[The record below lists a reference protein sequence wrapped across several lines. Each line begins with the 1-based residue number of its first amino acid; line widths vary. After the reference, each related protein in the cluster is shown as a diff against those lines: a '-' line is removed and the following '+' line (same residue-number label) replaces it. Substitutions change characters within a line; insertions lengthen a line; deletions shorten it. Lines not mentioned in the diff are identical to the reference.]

1 MYPPRSEKYKKK
13 QQEKKRR
20 QNRIWL
26 TLNLTL
32 ITLIFVLGAYFYLEE
47 RTGQARLDS
56 GTEQQLPGAWGDNGS
71 VVGDTTSED
80 APSVQPEDNDAGA
93 AGTED
98 EKGQKST
105 NSGENASGENNAAV
119 TGDEDQEEAAD
130 LPSNDGDLSEA
141 DGKGDR
147 LLVHFAGDTMFSGKV
162 EERLEKAG
170 YELPYEYVRGLFQND
185 DLSVLN
191 LETPVTTGGEPAED
205 KTYVFKSPPKAIGP
219 MAQAGVDA
227 VNLANN
233 HVLDQGVPGLLDTMK
248 ALRQQNVKYVGA
260 GKNSKE
266 AYAPV
271 YVERRG
277 IKIALFGFSR
287 VVPEPGW
294 VAGANKPGVAS
305 VYAPEAALNA
315 IQAARKNADLV
326 FVMAHWGKERTTKLE
341 EHQQKLA
348 HAFIDAGADLVI
360 GGHAHV
366 MQGLEQYKGKW
377 IAYSTGNFIFTKS
390 KDPKTW
396 ETAVFA
402 ASCTRDGDCDL
413 KLIPFRTELG
423 QPVPMNAEDGS
434 KLLKEIEGFSPG
446 VRISEDGEVSTSKTG
461 WIQESGTSL
470 LGDDQT

>member
-1 MYPPRSEKYKKK
+1 MYPPRSEKNKKK

-26 TLNLTL
+26 LLNLTL

-47 RTGQARLDS
+47 RLKQVGPEA
-56 GTEQQLPGAWGDNGS
+56 GTEQLPNGVLGETASNESDPSAGETPLTDDSDAAHTENGTENGS
-71 VVGDTTSED
+71 GPNNPHSDGTSPEEGD
-80 APSVQPEDNDAGA
+80 
-93 AGTED
+93 
-98 EKGQKST
+98 
-105 NSGENASGENNAAV
+105 
-119 TGDEDQEEAAD
+119 TGDEGEVGLA
-130 LPSNDGDLSEA
+130 PSTGSDSGKWDG
-141 DGKGDR
+141 GDAER
-147 LLVHFAGDTMFSGKV
+147 LLIHFAGDTIFSGKV

-170 YELPYEYVRGLFQND
+170 YELPYKYVRGLFKND

-191 LETPVTTGGEPAED
+191 LETPVTTGGDPAED

-233 HVLDQGVPGLLDTMK
+233 HVLDQGVSGLQDTMK
-248 ALRQQNVKYVGA
+248 ALRQHNLLYVGA

-271 YVERRG
+271 YVERKG

-294 VAGANKPGVAS
+294 VAGKSKPGVAS
-305 VYAPEAALNA
+305 VYAPKAALNA
-315 IQAARKNADLV
+315 IQAARQNADLV
-326 FVMAHWGKERTTKLE
+326 LVMTHWGKERTTQLE
-341 EHQQKLA
+341 KHQPELA

-360 GGHAHV
+360 GSHPHV

-402 ASCTRDGDCDL
+402 ASCTRDGDCEL
-413 KLIPFRTELG
+413 KLIPYRTELG

-434 KLLKEIEGFSPG
+434 KLLKEIQSFSPG
-446 VRISEDGEVSTSKTG
+446 VRISEEGDVSAAKTG
-461 WIQESGTSL
+461 RMNPSGVPLQAEDRT
-470 LGDDQT
+470 

>member
-1 MYPPRSEKYKKK
+1 MYPSRSEKYKKK

-47 RTGQARLDS
+47 RTGQAGLDS
-56 GTEQQLPGAWGDNGS
+56 GTEQQLPGAWSDTGS
-71 VVGDTTSED
+71 DVGDPTTGET
-80 APSVQPEDNDAGA
+80 PIVQPDDRDAA
-93 AGTED
+93 STETED
-98 EKGQKST
+98 ESEQNPT
-105 NSGENASGENNAAV
+105 NTGENSSGENNTD
-119 TGDEDQEEAAD
+119 TGNEDEDGATN
-130 LPSNDGDLSEA
+130 LPSNAGADLSEA
-141 DGKGDR
+141 GGDAAR

-205 KTYVFKSPPKAIGP
+205 KTYVFKSPPKAIEP
-219 MAQAGVDA
+219 MVQAGVDA

-248 ALRQQNVKYVGA
+248 ALRQQNVMYVGA

-271 YVERRG
+271 YLERRG

-315 IQAARKNADLV
+315 IKAARKNSDLV
-326 FVMAHWGKERTTKLE
+326 FVIAHWGKERTTKLE
-341 EHQQKLA
+341 KHQQELA

-360 GGHAHV
+360 GGHPHV

-423 QPVPMNAEDGS
+423 QPVPMSAEDGN
-434 KLLKEIEGFSPG
+434 KLLQEIEGFSPG
-446 VRISEDGEVSTSKTG
+446 VRISEDGDVSASKTG
-461 WIQESGTSL
+461 RIQESGTSL
-470 LGDDQT
+470 SADDRT

>member
-1 MYPPRSEKYKKK
+1 MYPPRSEKNKKK
-13 QQEKKRR
+13 QQEKRRR

-26 TLNLTL
+26 LLNMTL

-47 RTGQARLDS
+47 RTGQAVPEA
-56 GTEQQLPGAWGDNGS
+56 GTGQLPGVSGETVPDDGDSRAEETPIPQSEDDSAAPTGTEKGNGTDHS
-71 VVGDTTSED
+71 EAGDTTPGEGDGD
-80 APSVQPEDNDAGA
+80 APDGGEVGIANPPSGTGSGKENGGDA
-93 AGTED
+93 E
-98 EKGQKST
+98 Q
-105 NSGENASGENNAAV
+105 
-119 TGDEDQEEAAD
+119 
-130 LPSNDGDLSEA
+130 
-141 DGKGDR
+141 
-147 LLVHFAGDTMFSGKV
+147 LLIHFAGDTIFSGKV

-170 YELPYEYVRGLFQND
+170 YDSPYKYVRGLFQND

-191 LETPVTTGGEPAED
+191 LETPVTSGGNPAVD
-205 KTYVFKSPPKAIGP
+205 KTFVFKSPPKAIGP

-233 HVLDQGVPGLLDTMK
+233 HVLDQGVSGLQDTMK
-248 ALRQQNVKYVGA
+248 ALRQHNVLYVGA

-271 YVERRG
+271 YLERKG

-294 VAGANKPGVAS
+294 VAGKNKPGVAS
-305 VYAPEAALNA
+305 AYAPEAAVNA
-315 IQAARKNADLV
+315 IKAARKNADLV
-326 FVMAHWGKERTTKLE
+326 LVMTHWGKERTNKLE
-341 EHQQKLA
+341 EHQQGLA

-360 GGHAHV
+360 GGHPHV

-402 ASCTRDGDCDL
+402 ASCTRSGDCKL
-413 KLIPFRTELG
+413 KLIPYLTELG
-423 QPVPMNAEDGS
+423 QPVPMSPQDGS
-434 KLLKEIEGFSPG
+434 QLLKEIQSFSPG
-446 VRISEDGEVSTSKTG
+446 VRISEDGEVSTSRIGRTKEPGLT
-461 WIQESGTSL
+461 L
-470 LGDDQT
+470 LADHRA

>member
-1 MYPPRSEKYKKK
+1 MYPPRSEKNKKK
-13 QQEKKRR
+13 QQEKRRR
-20 QNRIWL
+20 QHRIWL
-26 TLNLTL
+26 LLNLTL
-32 ITLIFVLGAYFYLEE
+32 ITLIFVLGAYFYMEE
-47 RTGQARLDS
+47 RIGQAGPEA
-56 GTEQQLPGAWGDNGS
+56 GTEQLPGVSGQPAPDKDDSRAGETTDAPPENGDRAQTGTEKENGQDNG
-71 VVGDTTSED
+71 VTGDVF
-80 APSVQPEDNDAGA
+80 PGEDNDDPAGEGEIGLTDPPS
-93 AGTED
+93 GTDFGKE
-98 EKGQKST
+98 
-105 NSGENASGENNAAV
+105 ENDDAE
-119 TGDEDQEEAAD
+119 
-130 LPSNDGDLSEA
+130 
-141 DGKGDR
+141 R
-147 LLVHFAGDTMFSGKV
+147 LLIHFAGDTIFSGKV

-205 KTYVFKSPPKAIGP
+205 KTFVFKSPPKAIGP

-233 HVLDQGVPGLLDTMK
+233 HILDQGVPGLRDTMK
-248 ALRQQNVKYVGA
+248 ALRKHNVMYVGA

-271 YVERRG
+271 YLERKG

-305 VYAPEAALNA
+305 AYAPEPALNA
-315 IQAARKNADLV
+315 IQAARGNADLV
-326 FVMAHWGKERTTKLE
+326 FVMTHWGKERTTKLE
-341 EHQQKLA
+341 DHQQELA

-360 GGHAHV
+360 GGHPHV

-402 ASCTRDGDCDL
+402 ASCTRGGDCEL
-413 KLIPFRTELG
+413 KLIPYRTELG
-423 QPVPMNAEDGS
+423 QPVPMSPEDGS
-434 KLLKEIEGFSPG
+434 RLLKEIEGFSPG
-446 VRISEDGEVSTSKTG
+446 VRISEDGEVSVSRTG
-461 WIQESGTSL
+461 MGSMPGIPR
-470 LGDDQT
+470 QTDRRT